1 MLTKENCSLP
11 LLISPRIEGENNRE
25 YAYRIL
31 RQNIITLQ
39 LAPGQT
45 LSEAELSDKL
55 EMSRTPVHEAVMML
69 KNEWLVDVQAQ
80 RGSSV
85 SMIRVDYLREGFN
98 MRLMLE
104 ASIMQQLAG
113 RLTMEQL
120 KPFATCIEAQAKV
133 ANTGNYE
140 TPGQEFVSLDN
151 DFHQL
156 LYHYGGYDR
165 AWQAVHNVTSHYDRV
180 RYMTNAVI
188 RQDENRVVEEHRRFY
203 NYLMLGIPP
212 TVDIRQEMEE
222 HLGHFRDGFQQLLE
236 KFPDFFE

>member
-1 MLTKENCSLP
+1 MTSKENGGLP
-11 LLISPRIEGENNRE
+11 LLISPRVEEENNRE

-39 LAPGQT
+39 LAPGQI
-45 LSEAELSDKL
+45 LSEAELSEKL
-55 EMSRTPVHEAVMML
+55 EMSRTPVHEAIMML

-80 RGSSV
+80 KSSSV

-104 ASIMQQLAG
+104 TDIMQQLAG
-113 RLTMEQL
+113 RLTMEQMQ
-120 KPFATCIEAQAKV
+120 PFAACIEKQAKV
-133 ANTGNYE
+133 ANSGNYE

-156 LYHYGGYDR
+156 MYHYGGYGR
-165 AWQAVHNVTSHYDRV
+165 TWQAMHNVTSHYDRV
-180 RYMTNAVI
+180 RYMANAVVH
-188 RQDENRVVEEHRRFY
+188 QDENRVVEEHRRFY

-212 TVDIRQEMEE
+212 SADIRKEMEE
-222 HLGHFRDGFQQLLE
+222 HLGHFRDGFQKLLE
-236 KFPDFFE
+236 MFPNFFV

>member
-1 MLTKENCSLP
+1 MPTKENSSLP
-11 LLISPRIEGENNRE
+11 LLISPRLEGENNRE
-25 YAYRIL
+25 YAYRVL

-39 LAPGQT
+39 FAPGQT
-45 LSEAELSDKL
+45 LSEKL

-113 RLTMEQL
+113 RLTMQQL
-120 KPFATCIEAQAKV
+120 KPFAACIEAQAKV

>member
-1 MLTKENCSLP
+1 
-11 LLISPRIEGENNRE
+11 
-25 YAYRIL
+25 
-31 RQNIITLQ
+31 
-39 LAPGQT
+39 
-45 LSEAELSDKL
+45 
-55 EMSRTPVHEAVMML
+55 MML

-113 RLTMEQL
+113 RLTMQQL
-120 KPFATCIEAQAKV
+120 KPFAACIEAQAKV

-165 AWQAVHNVTSHYDRV
+165 AWQAVHSVTSHYDRV

-222 HLGHFRDGFQQLLE
+222 HLGHFRDGFQKLLE

>member
-1 MLTKENCSLP
+1 MPTKENSSLP
-11 LLISPRIEGENNRE
+11 LLISPRLEGETNRE
-25 YAYRIL
+25 YAYRVL

-39 LAPGQT
+39 FAPGQT
-45 LSEAELSDKL
+45 LSEAELSEKL

-80 RGSSV
+80 RDSSV

-104 ASIMQQLAG
+104 ASI
-113 RLTMEQL
+113 
-120 KPFATCIEAQAKV
+120 EAQAKV
-133 ANTGNYE
+133 ANSGNYE